1 MKKIIGIIMIMAVC
15 ISISAQSRVIQL
27 PADSGMLPKTN
38 GFFYRLPKTAFKVD
52 VTISRT
58 NLIKGYYTDYA
69 EKLLGLSNVIQNNET
84 SYALKNVAISPVTIP
99 DSTHLFYVELSPRQI
114 KKQFL
119 SQLYQNTTPYSN
131 QIFTSSFNITS
142 TQLPDFFKNYS
153 AITYVEKED
162 HYVETQIIEGV
173 VTEVPVSKTK
183 MVTKSVEQKAQEA
196 ADFIIQIRKDKYDLT
211 AGVQE
216 VPYSKEALA
225 LMIAE
230 LNQWE
235 TNYLD
240 LFTGISIEDELSY
253 TFIVIP
259 EDEDDT
265 LIPLFSIDPQNG
277 LLQGDAAQLEHAY
290 FLKIDPQLSYDKW
303 TQLLSEKAKEEKYNP
318 NNGYSFRKAAPA
330 LLSLVHHRK
339 EIQIWGI
346 YNIFQL
352 GIIETLPAKTDEFDI
367 SKFVYIY

>member
-1 MKKIIGIIMIMAVC
+1 MKKIIGIIMIIAVC
-15 ISISAQSRVIQL
+15 ISISAQNRVIQL
-27 PADSGMLPKTN
+27 PADSGLLPQTN
-38 GFFYRLPKTAFKVD
+38 GFYYRLPKTAFKVD

-84 SYALKNVAISPVTIP
+84 SYTLKNVAVSPVTIP
-99 DSTHLFYVELSPRQI
+99 DSTHLFYVELTPRQV
-114 KKQFL
+114 KNQFL
-119 SQLYQNTTPYSN
+119 SKLYQNATPYNN
-131 QIFTSSFNITS
+131 QVFASSFTITS

-225 LMIAE
+225 LMITE

-240 LFTGISIEDELSY
+240 LFTGISIDDELHF
-253 TFIVIP
+253 TFLVIP
-259 EDEDDT
+259 KDEEDS

-277 LLQGDAAQLEHAY
+277 LLQGAATQPEQTY
-290 FLKIDPQLSYDKW
+290 FLKITPQLSHDKW
-303 TQLLSEKAKEEKYNP
+303 TQLMSEKAKEEKYVA
-318 NNGYSFRKAAPA
+318 NNGYCLRKAAPA
-330 LLSLVHHRK
+330 LLSLIHHRK
-339 EIQIWGI
+339 EIHIWGI